1 MALSGHSTCSRFVR
15 FLIVKGWRFQ
25 MTMPDDHY
33 DYITGSVAGLLT
45 LFIILGGIVL
55 VAAWLYAY

>member
-1 MALSGHSTCSRFVR
+1 MALSGHSNRSRFVR
-15 FLIVKGWRFQ
+15 FSIVKCWRFQ
-25 MTMPDDHY
+25 MTMPDDHH

-55 VAAWLYAY
+55 VAAWYYVY